1 MLAASNGHKDMIL
14 TLIQRGANLD
24 LVNAVSVHVHM
35 LYYIDWVSSFWAYPG
50 CY

>member
-24 LVNAVSVHVHM
+24 LVNAVSVHVHI
-35 LYYIDWVSSFWAYPG
+35 LYYIAHASSFWAYPG
-50 CY
+50 IL